1 MQKALRRAALAAK
14 QAKRKEALQAAQ
26 DSRDKLRSYLRE
38 RQRYERVFCD
48 QAKTERANRR
58 EDWMRGPLAPKRDS
72 ALREGVYGTMSVMIS
87 SAPALPKEDR
97 RKLINFMVGDR
108 VVVIRGREKGKIGK
122 IARLDVESETVTIEG
137 VGSVDLEYP
146 AFALAN
152 EPDKRPFRPFN
163 LPFKLDDIRLVTSMN
178 PVTGEL
184 GDTIVNHM
192 YGGEPY
198 TERAYGSD
206 APRHTRFISG
216 LDEPIPWPEG
226 AVPDN
231 QDEPVDT
238 LRIDVENKTH
248 VPSLE
253 VFPMPPEFIDE
264 LRNKYSKFRTKH
276 DPEWVAQKLE
286 EDRREEERRNGKLVT
301 PRTLYMEKKA
311 QEKAEK
317 RQKDEQGNYALSR
330 STAEYV
336 AQFMA
341 KKNMEN

>member
-14 QAKRKEALQAAQ
+14 QAKRKEKLQAAQ
-26 DSRDKLRSYLRE
+26 DNRDKLRSYFRE
-38 RQRYERVFCD
+38 RQRYEQVFFD

-72 ALREGVYGTMSVMIS
+72 ALREGVYGTLSVMVS
-87 SAPALPKEDR
+87 QSPALPREDR
-97 RKLINFMVGDR
+97 RKLINFAVGDR
-108 VVVIRGREKGKIGK
+108 VVVIRGREKGKIGR
-122 IARLDVESETVTIEG
+122 IVGLDAKSETVKIDG
-137 VGSVDLEYP
+137 VATVDLEYP

-163 LPFKLDDIRLVTSMN
+163 LPFKIDDIRLILPIH
-178 PVTGEL
+178 PVTGEV
-184 GDTIVNHM
+184 GDTIVEHM

-198 TERAYGSD
+198 IERPYGSD
-206 APRHTRFISG
+206 SPRHTRFISG
-216 LDEPIPWPEG
+216 LDQALLWPEG
-226 AVPDN
+226 VVPDH

-248 VPSLE
+248 LPSIE
-253 VFPMPPEFIDE
+253 VYPMPPEFIDE

-286 EDRREEERRNGKLVT
+286 EDRQAEERRNGKLVT

-311 QEKAEK
+311 EEKAQT
-317 RQKDEQGNYALSR
+317 RRKDEDGNYVLPR

-336 AQFMA
+336 AEFMA
-341 KKNMEN
+341 KKKVEN